1 MRNCFNCFS
10 VDLKEGMTPIEINQ
24 ATGENVENLYCHLA
38 KLELDWEIVLLLNEI
53 LHKDNQ
59 IPSSELFKTDA

>member
-10 VDLKEGMTPIEINQ
+10 VDLKECMTPIEINQ

-38 KLELDWEIVLLLNEI
+38 KLELDWEIVRVLNEI
-53 LHKDNQ
+53 LHKENQ
-59 IPSSELFKTDA
+59 IPSSFKTDA

>member
-38 KLELDWEIVLLLNEI
+38 KLELDWEIVRVLNE
-53 LHKDNQ
+53 
-59 IPSSELFKTDA
+59 KTSHPNAIIKRMF